1 MSQDSSGNETQP
13 EASRAVSDA
22 WRDMP
27 SAASS
32 TDGNDLAIR
41 PGGKTPLFEA
51 FNSGRYQRQTMIR
64 EIQNATGRMLLRACS
79 KIT

>member
-41 PGGKTPLFEA
+41 PGGEDPALRGVQLRSLPASNDDPRDPKRDRA
-51 FNSGRYQRQTMIR
+51 
-64 EIQNATGRMLLRACS
+64 NAS
-79 KIT
+79 